1 MKLMNKS
8 DQLIERVRRRLA
20 LAVWGQ
26 KLFVA
31 FVICLAVFAALL
43 LFSRFSGYLSD
54 WFSLESVS
62 LIFVVTLLL
71 SLVLYRKPDK
81 EQAARLIDQNQG
93 TKDLY
98 LTVTMLENAA
108 GVYKPLVVQDAEI
121 KAEKIKP
128 ATIVG
133 FEWGKRFAV
142 SCAGVIG
149 LILVLEYAPQFD
161 PFGKVEAAEIEQ
173 EKSKEF
179 QSSRK
184 ATRARLAELK
194 NRDDGNKDEES
205 KDVKIAVEN
214 LKSDFRKMK
223 PGKKQENTKTLAGHQ
238 KSLGGKW
245 RKIAEEKM
253 KSMMMKTDQ
262 AQKFGGM
269 SKEEGMKKWNK
280 ELQEGSTESLTR
292 EMDQLKDKLQR
303 LMKETDPV
311 KREQLKN
318 EIQKKMKEMESFA
331 REQTGSKA
339 MAASLKR
346 AMKQMQMAQSKGL
359 SPEEALKEAMQS
371 VDLAKMELKEVAQ
384 SAKDMK
390 KLEEA
395 LKVLQMAKKVNEKSE
410 LDGEACKNCMSL
422 EDYEELYAQMMGNQ
436 PGSGSGEGTGG
447 EGQGRGGKVDEDDT
461 GDKGFKT
468 EKSKSAITAGKVLL
482 SFKTKGLSDRGEAQ
496 KNFNKLMTDLK
507 QGMSE
512 AIIQE
517 QIPPGY
523 HDGIKKY
530 FNSLE
535 KQPKEKTT
543 RQ

>member
-1 MKLMNKS
+1 MKQLKKS
-8 DQLIERVRRRLA
+8 DNLIEAVRRRLA
-20 LAVWGQ
+20 LAVWGR
-26 KLFVA
+26 KLFVS
-31 FVICLAVFAALL
+31 FVFSLAVYASLL
-43 LFSRFSGYLSD
+43 LFSRFSGYIRD
-54 WFSLESVS
+54 WFTLESVS
-62 LIFVVTLLL
+62 LVFVTALLL
-71 SLVLYRKPDK
+71 SFVLYRKPSK

-98 LTVTMLENAA
+98 LTVTMLEEAV
-108 GVYKPLVVQDAEI
+108 GVYKPLVLKDAEK

-128 ATIVG
+128 ANIIG
-133 FEWGKRFAV
+133 FEWGKRLAV
-142 SCAGVIG
+142 SCAGAVG
-149 LILVLEYAPQFD
+149 LFLVLQYAPQFD
-161 PFGKVEAAEIEQ
+161 PFGKVEAAVIEQ
-173 EKSKEF
+173 EKTKEF
-179 QSSRK
+179 QDLKK
-184 ATRARLAELK
+184 ATKARMAELK
-194 NRDDGNKDEES
+194 NKDDGNEDEES
-205 KDVKIAVEN
+205 KDVKMAVKN

-223 PGKKQENTKTLAGHQ
+223 PGKKKENANTLAGHQ

-269 SKEEGMKKWNK
+269 SKEGGMKKWNK
-280 ELQEGSTESLTR
+280 ELQEGSTQSLTK
-292 EMDQLKDKLQR
+292 EMDDLKEKLQR
-303 LMKETDPV
+303 LTKETDPV

-331 REQTGSKA
+331 REQTNSKA
-339 MAASLKR
+339 MAAALKR

-359 SPEEALKEAMQS
+359 SAEEALQEAMQS
-371 VDLAKMELKEVAQ
+371 MDLAKMELKELAQ

-395 LKVLQMAKKVNEKSE
+395 LKVLQMAKKVNDKSE

-422 EDYEELYAQMMGNQ
+422 ADYEELYAQMMGGQ
-436 PGSGSGEGTGG
+436 PGEGTGG
-447 EGQGRGGKVDEDDT
+447 EEGQGKGGKVDENDT
-461 GDKGFKT
+461 GEKGFKT
-468 EKSKSAITAGKVLL
+468 EVSKSAITAGKVLL
-482 SFKTKGLSDRGEAQ
+482 SFKTKGLSDKGEAK
-496 KNFNKLMTDLK
+496 KNYNLMKNIK

-523 HDGIKKY
+523 HEGIKKY

-535 KQPKEKTT
+535 KQQKEKTT
-543 RQ
+543 KK